1 MKQTIQAEIPPPL
14 SANSLA
20 FGLSRSSPCCF
31 GPLSAV
37 RADDI
42 TLPNTVAF
50 VGAALIDGT
59 GNALQLRAIKLWL
72 PFPARSPPDPP
83 VREPRSLRRGLLA
96 HKILVDPAWYARA
109 SYAQH

>member
-59 GNALQLRAIKLWL
+59 GNALQLEPRDQTVA
-72 PFPARSPPDPP
+72 PVSSAVAARST
-83 VREPRSLRRGLLA
+83 RS
-96 HKILVDPAWYARA
+96 RA
-109 SYAQH
+109 ALFASRFACA